1 MWVKV
6 FFLLLGCAALPL
18 WGENVQFIS
27 PLPLGN
33 LRKSGISPSS
43 GIVTL
48 PLNSTLRGLMVGVR
62 INDKPVDLILDT
74 GASVTVL
81 SPESA
86 RNLGLSFET
95 RYDKVSSLTGGKV
108 EGRVAVT
115 RRISLGEAWTENE
128 SILVCK
134 VPGGVAGF
142 LGINTLVDWD
152 VRIDPAERKLT
163 LFPAGKSQPLE
174 DETVVPLKFQRENRI
189 FHVPV
194 DLAGHKLMVIPDTGM
209 CGILMLPS
217 VLVEKFAPE
226 AMKDALPALVT
237 GESGSGDIVSRTTKL
252 PEFTFG
258 PDTLHGLPVDMVD
271 FPREMDTEDRGVVG
285 QNLLRHYVITF
296 RFSKAELRVKSLGT
310 VDEIT
315 RTSTAG
321 IFGAFGSNGAMVITG
336 VKPDGPAARA
346 GLRPG
351 DELLEIEGRILRKM
365 KPEELAAFKR
375 LPPGTTVNVR
385 YLREGAKPQEA
396 SLVLEKE

>member
-1 MWVKV
+1 
-6 FFLLLGCAALPL
+6 
-18 WGENVQFIS
+18 
-27 PLPLGN
+27 
-33 LRKSGISPSS
+33 
-43 GIVTL
+43 
-48 PLNSTLRGLMVGVR
+48 MVDVR
-62 INDKPVDLILDT
+62 INDKPVELVLDT

-81 SPESA
+81 SPETA

-95 RYDKVSSLTGGKV
+95 SYDKTHSVTGGKV
-108 EGRVAVT
+108 EGRVSVT
-115 RRISLGEAWTENE
+115 RRIGLGEAWTENE

-142 LGINTLVDWD
+142 LGVGTLVDWD

-163 LFPAGKSQPLE
+163 LFPAGKSRPLE
-174 DETVVPLKFQRENRI
+174 DETVLPLTLQRESMI
-189 FHVPV
+189 FQVPV
-194 DLAGHKLMVIPDTGM
+194 RLAGHTLMVTPDTGM
-209 CGILMLPS
+209 SGILMLPS

-271 FPREMDTEDRGVVG
+271 FPGEMDSDDWGVVG
-285 QNLLRHYVITF
+285 LNLLRHYVITF
-296 RFSKAELRVKSLGT
+296 GFSKAELRVKSLGT

-315 RTSTAG
+315 RRSTAG
-321 IFGAFGSNGAMVITG
+321 LFGTFGSDGAMVITG
-336 VKPDGPAARA
+336 VVPGGPAERA

-351 DELLEIEGRILRKM
+351 DELLEIEGRTVRKM
-365 KPEELAAFKR
+365 KPEEFAAFKR
-375 LPPGTTVNVR
+375 LPPGTAVNVR